1 MASPCG
7 ILLLRNYIFM
17 SGCGAVYGQG
27 TTFFYQGKY
36 FFFMIGQYNVM
47 MFALYYAWIY

>member
-7 ILLLRNYIFM
+7 IFLSRNYIFV

-27 TTFFYQGKY
+27 TTFFIRVSN
-36 FFFMIGQYNVM
+36 FFNDMTI
-47 MFALYYAWIY
+47 

>member
-17 SGCGAVYGQG
+17 SGCGAVYGPG
-27 TTFFYQGKY
+27 TTFFIRVST
-36 FFFMIGQYNVM
+36 FFS
-47 MFALYYAWIY
+47 